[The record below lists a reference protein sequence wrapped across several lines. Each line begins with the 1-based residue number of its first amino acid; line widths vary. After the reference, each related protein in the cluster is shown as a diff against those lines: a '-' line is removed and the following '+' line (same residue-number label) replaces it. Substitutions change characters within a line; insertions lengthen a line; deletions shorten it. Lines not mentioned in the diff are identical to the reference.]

1 MVVLVGTEV
10 FAVAVQL
17 SGFAQLVNCSVWYQ
31 TRMPSMVLLAMYADH
46 WLVVMMR
53 EIVVLLD
60 ERRPTTMMAWFPS
73 VVEGGSMDMNPLVG
87 NYAAAP

>member
-1 MVVLVGTEV
+1 MVLIGTEV

-17 SGFAQLVNCSVWYQ
+17 SGFAQLVNCSVWYW
-31 TRMPSMVLLAMYADH
+31 TRTPNMVHLAVYADH
-46 WLVVMMR
+46 WFVVIMNG
-53 EIVVLLD
+53 IVVLLD

-73 VVEGGSMDMNPLVG
+73 GVEGGSMDMNPLVG